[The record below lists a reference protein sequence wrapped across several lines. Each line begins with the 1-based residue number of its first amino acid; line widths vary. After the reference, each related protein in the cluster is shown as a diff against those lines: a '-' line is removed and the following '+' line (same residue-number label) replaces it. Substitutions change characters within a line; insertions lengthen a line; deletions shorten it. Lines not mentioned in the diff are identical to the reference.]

1 MAFKVEYD
9 SPQALLQ
16 KKGGYFK
23 MLVDGSG
30 DRKALYAAVERKA
43 DEQFNVGISSVIS
56 NIDNPQVEKAVTT
69 VLQYSMKT

>member
-1 MAFKVEYD
+1 
-9 SPQALLQ
+9 
-16 KKGGYFK
+16 